1 MSKIVVLSGSPR
13 KNGNTE
19 LLVNSF
25 VEGAKVH
32 NTIEVFSVNKYKVN
46 PCTGCNACKINNE
59 HKCVQND
66 DMKIIFDSLYD
77 ADVLVIA
84 SPVYFYGVSAQLK
97 AIIDRFHSPERS
109 QLGIRGLALLLVGA
123 DTIPNLFDSI
133 KSEYQLT
140 LDYFNLKDYGTIFVN
155 GVEEKGAIKGNE
167 KLKDAY
173 SLGLSL

>member
-1 MSKIVVLSGSPR
+1 
-13 KNGNTE
+13 
-19 LLVNSF
+19 
-25 VEGAKVH
+25 
-32 NTIEVFSVNKYKVN
+32 
-46 PCTGCNACKINNE
+46 
-59 HKCVQND
+59 
-66 DMKIIFDSLYD
+66 MKLIFDSLYD

-109 QLGIRGLALLLVGA
+109 HLGIHGLALLLVGA

-133 KSEYQLT
+133 KSQYQLT

-155 GVEEKGAIKGNE
+155 GVEEKGAIKDNE

-173 SLGLSL
+173 SLGLSI